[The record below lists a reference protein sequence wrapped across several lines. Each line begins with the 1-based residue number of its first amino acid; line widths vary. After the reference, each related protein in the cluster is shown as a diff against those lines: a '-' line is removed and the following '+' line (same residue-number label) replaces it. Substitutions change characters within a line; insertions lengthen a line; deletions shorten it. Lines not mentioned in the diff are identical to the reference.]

1 MIQKIFKQPKLVVST
16 DSTLTLPQVTDFLF
30 AQKAAFVP
38 IGSREIIEVQKCY
51 PIFFIKDEEGDVLPF
66 AVMGI
71 TEDKNLFIDD
81 KGSFKKECYIPALL
95 RVYPFSITNYNGKFS
110 LVIDE
115 AAQQKY
121 PGSKKLFTA
130 KGNLT
135 KEAQKIVKIVEEV
148 YADLQQTKK
157 ALRVF
162 DTLELLK
169 PVDITIEVNKRRYL
183 FEHFLI
189 VDQEKIKNLSDQ
201 KIAELYRNGILD
213 VAILHTASLSNIER
227 LARMAGE

>member
-1 MIQKIFKQPKLVVST
+1 VIQKIFKQPKLVVST
-16 DSTLTLPQVTDFLF
+16 DSTLTLPQVIDFLF
-30 AQKAAFVP
+30 AKKAAFIP

-51 PIFFIKDEEGDVLPF
+51 PIFFIKDEEGDLLPF
-66 AVMGI
+66 AMMGI

-81 KGSFKKECYIPALL
+81 KGSFKQECYIPALL

-115 AAQQKY
+115 AAQHKY
-121 PGSKKLFTA
+121 PGSKKLFTT

-135 KEAQKIVKIVEEV
+135 KEAQKMVKIVEEV

-157 ALRVF
+157 ALRIF
-162 DTLELLK
+162 DTLELLR
-169 PVDITIEVNKRRYL
+169 PVDITIEVGKSRYL

-213 VAILHTASLSNIER
+213 VAVLHVASLSNIER